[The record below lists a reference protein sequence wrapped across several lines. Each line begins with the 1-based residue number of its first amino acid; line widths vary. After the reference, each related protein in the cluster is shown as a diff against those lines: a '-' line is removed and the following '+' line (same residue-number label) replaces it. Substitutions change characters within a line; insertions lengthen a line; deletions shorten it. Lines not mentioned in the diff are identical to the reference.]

1 MCSVRPRRRVLRACA
16 AGALGA
22 ALLPA
27 ATLAQAKRRI
37 VSVGGALTEIVY
49 ALDAQADLVGVDTTS
64 VYPEQAGRLPSVGY
78 ARALS
83 PEGVLALAPTMLV
96 ASEEAGP
103 PAVLR
108 QISQAGVPVHV
119 LAANHRFE
127 GMIERVRRLGELLG
141 REGRARTLAASLG
154 AEWDRVRAEVAAT
167 RVGGG
172 ARPPRVLFVLAHAP
186 NQIMVGGRDTG
197 ADAMIRYAGA
207 VNAIDGF
214 AGYRPLTPES
224 LVAAMP
230 DVVLVTDQGAQ
241 ANGGIDGILA
251 LPGMPQTPAGRARR
265 VVSQEAML
273 LLGFGPRLPAAVAAL
288 HRALWRPAN

>member
-172 ARPPRVLFVLAHAP
+172 AMRTRSGLPLTLTWSPYWMRWPMCAGSLLTEMRPSRINCSISRREPSPACASTLCSLGVSACGSSTRLC
-186 NQIMVGGRDTG
+186 T
-197 ADAMIRYAGA
+197 AGA
-207 VNAIDGF
+207 SLASS
-214 AGYRPLTPES
+214 ASKRPDTTS
-224 LVAAMP
+224 
-230 DVVLVTDQGAQ
+230 
-241 ANGGIDGILA
+241 AN
-251 LPGMPQTPAGRARR
+251 
-265 VVSQEAML
+265 
-273 LLGFGPRLPAAVAAL
+273 
-288 HRALWRPAN
+288 W